1 MLNVDLVICSSGQ
14 DHLILKHTL
23 ERIEKYTEYPAFHL
37 WLVDNSEFVTAP
49 DFVNGLQ
56 VDLPMTIVPIR
67 TGQEHLIQKHGGS
80 FVHIELLNRMV
91 KEQVE
96 APLLL
101 TMDSDCMPLRKGW
114 MTELVEMMDDKTG
127 CAGVLH
133 PFKPPPMED
142 DTELFNIA
150 RRIRA
155 IQCYRYT
162 HVCCQIVRTKSLK
175 DWEIDFSVKPP
186 FALDT
191 GLQIPWRARK
201 AGLDIKGWKL
211 SRYPVV
217 LGSDLDVKN
226 RRYCLVFGDT
236 IYHHGTGGH
245 DPKNSE
251 SFSPYISIR
260 QRVLDEGPEFL
271 LTEGV
276 EYDLDNDSDQ
286 EYIEFWEKWYGLN

>member
-1 MLNVDLVICSSGQ
+1 MCQVDLVICSSGK
-14 DHLILKHTL
+14 DYPILKHTL
-23 ERIEKYTEYPAFHL
+23 KLISKHTVYPDYNL

-49 DFVNGLQ
+49 DFVNGLK
-56 VDLPMTIVPIR
+56 VDLPITIVPMR
-67 TGQEHLIQKHGGS
+67 TGHENLIQERGGS

-91 KEQVE
+91 KERVN

-101 TMDSDCMPLRKGW
+101 TMDSDCMPLKNGW
-114 MTELVEMMDDKTG
+114 MTELISMMDDETG

-133 PFKPPPMED
+133 PFKPPLMED
-142 DTELFNIA
+142 DTELFNMA

-155 IQCYRYT
+155 IQCYRHT

-175 DWEIDFSVKPP
+175 DWDIDFNVKPP

-201 AGLDIKGWKL
+201 AGLDVKGWKL
-211 SRYPVV
+211 SRYPIGD
-217 LGSDLDVKN
+217 GSYPDVKN

-245 DPKNSE
+245 VPKQSEYLDPYLSV
-251 SFSPYISIR
+251 R
-260 QRVLDEGPEFL
+260 QRVLNDGPEFL
-271 LTEGV
+271 LSEGV
-276 EYDLDNDSDQ
+276 KYNLDNDSDK
-286 EYIEFWEKWYGLN
+286 EYIESWEECYGI